1 MKLKI
6 IKSDK
11 KYQKYLNWVN
21 KMLDKELSPTSSKG
35 KKLEIVLRL
44 IESYEN
50 RNFDIPEPIMSIL
63 YPDALSVRSAC
74 EKVFNGIE
82 SLQHLKFIT
91 EEEESKLEELC
102 DKWIKGFDKHKAEV
116 IQQMTDEVLS
126 DKTIGI
132 PEKPIGPKGQIIK

>member
-11 KYQKYLNWVN
+11 QYQKYLNWVN

-35 KKLEIVLRL
+35 KKLEIILRL

-50 RNFDIPEPIMSIL
+50 RNFDVPEPIMSIL
-63 YPDALSVRSAC
+63 YPDALSVRTAC

-82 SLQHLKFIT
+82 SLHHLKFLT
-91 EEEESKLEELC
+91 DEEEVTLEKLC
-102 DKWIKGFDKHKAEV
+102 DKWIKGFDNHKADV
-116 IQQMTDEVLS
+116 IKQMTDEVLS
-126 DKTIGI
+126 DKTIG
-132 PEKPIGPKGQIIK
+132 KPDLTFEEIINK